1 MNIEFKKDYTF
12 LIIGIFSLLILS
24 TLALTI
30 HISRTNQNN
39 YKYLNILK
47 KLEITNKNINTLLS
61 KKLQFTD
68 SVMIGQTRLAIEN
81 NLRKMDNYIDF
92 LNQEELE
99 IKFDSLKEKYRE
111 KSQILSWFQFH
122 NERIIKS
129 VEKLLRLRKKLQEK
143 LNLTDI
149 FIYVDNPLINLLHL
163 AQNKNK
169 NLENNIKSLIVLN
182 DLYKLTDSDLVDF
195 IENMKQSYA
204 DLKQISAV
212 STEAKNIN
220 LSVLLKQF
228 ENQLVSYYTK
238 SQNQQK
244 IISYI
249 LIFFSL
255 LFLLIIVMAHL
266 ANKKIYASLVKQTSK
281 LKTAQKITHISSIE
295 IEWAKNAIQLSAE
308 LGNILKVSD
317 KEHITYEDFLHFIQK
332 NQRDSFHSDLQNSI
346 KLKKDFYMENEITDN
361 NQTIKYI
368 STRFQHKYRD
378 NGKLYLSI
386 GTIQDITEI
395 TKSRDKARYMAY
407 HDLLTGLL
415 NKEGFLEKAKTVID
429 VAKIDR
435 RDVSLISLDID
446 RFKDI
451 NETLGHETG
460 DKVLKVVAKRIKETI
475 EANSLL
481 ARFGGDEFFLLL
493 NNYGSIT
500 TICEEL
506 LHTLSQPMQ
515 IDNYKL
521 NITSSIGIATYPKHG
536 NSIYDIL
543 KNSDAAMYLAK
554 SKNRNR
560 YEFYT
565 RNISK
570 KIDERLKIEN
580 ELNLA
585 IKNRDFTL
593 VYQPQISIKNGEI
606 VATEA
611 LIRWNSK
618 ELGFVPPDIFI
629 PISED
634 SGQIIEIGNWV
645 FENACQEFMK
655 WKKEGLNIKYIAINV
670 SSIQLAQKGI
680 VQSFKEIIQ
689 KVGIKAQEVEI
700 EITERFLM
708 QDTAKNLEILNE
720 LRNVGFE
727 ISIDDFGTGYSSLNY
742 LKNFPINTLKI
753 DKSFIDIIETNRDD
767 QAIVE
772 TIILL
777 AEKLNC
783 KIVAEGIEHKSQEK
797 ILLNFGDILCQGYLY
812 SKPISSDDFR
822 GLLSNAMRNR

>member
-1 MNIEFKKDYTF
+1 MSIEFKKDYTF

-47 KLEITNKNINTLLS
+47 KLEITNKNIDILLS
-61 KKLQFTD
+61 KKLQYVD
-68 SVMIGQTRLAIEN
+68 SIDIGKNRLNIEN
-81 NLRKMDNYIDF
+81 NLRRMDNYIDF
-92 LNQEELE
+92 LNKEELK
-99 IKFDSLKEKYRE
+99 IKFDTLKKEYRK

-122 NERIIKS
+122 NERVIKS
-129 VEKLLRLRKKLQEK
+129 VEELLKLQKKLQRRYYFS
-143 LNLTDI
+143 DI
-149 FIYVDNPLINLLHL
+149 FIYVNNSLVSLLHL
-163 AQNKNK
+163 AQNRNK
-169 NLENNIKSLIVLN
+169 NLENNIKSLEALN

-195 IENMKQSYA
+195 IKNMKQSYA
-204 DLKQISAV
+204 DLKQISSM

-220 LSVLLKQF
+220 LSVILKQF
-228 ENQLVSYYTK
+228 ENQLVSYYTE

-255 LFLLIIVMAHL
+255 LFLLVIVIAHL
-266 ANKKIYASLVKQTSK
+266 ANKKIYLSLIKQTSK
-281 LKTAQKITHISSIE
+281 LKTAQKITHISNIE
-295 IEWAKNAIQLSAE
+295 IEWVKNTIQLSTE
-308 LGNILKVSD
+308 LGNILKIFD
-317 KEHITYEDFLHFIQK
+317 KKYITYEDFLHFIQK
-332 NQRDSFHSDLQNSI
+332 NQRNLFHNDLKNSI
-346 KLKKDFYMENEITDN
+346 KLKKDFYMENKIIDS

-368 STRFQHKYRD
+368 STRFQHKYKD
-378 NGKLYLSI
+378 DGKLYLSI

-395 TKSRDKARYMAY
+395 TKSKDKVRYMAY

-429 VAKIDR
+429 IAKIDK
-435 RDVSLISLDID
+435 RDASLISLDID

-460 DKVLKVVAKRIKETI
+460 DKVLRVVAKRIEETI
-475 EANSLL
+475 EADSVL

-493 NNYGSIT
+493 NSYSSIT
-500 TICEEL
+500 TICKKL

-565 RNISK
+565 KNISK

-580 ELNLA
+580 ELKGA

-593 VYQPQISIKNGEI
+593 AYQPQISIKNGEI
-606 VATEA
+606 VAAEA

-618 ELGFVPPDIFI
+618 ELGFVPPNIFI

-634 SGQIIEIGNWV
+634 SGQIVEIGNWV
-645 FENACQEFMK
+645 FENACREFIK
-655 WKKEGLNIKYIAINV
+655 WKKQGLHIKHIAINV
-670 SSIQLAQKGI
+670 SSIQLAQKDI
-680 VQSFKEIIQ
+680 VQSFKEILQ
-689 KVGIKAQEVEI
+689 KVGVKAQEVEI
-700 EITERFLM
+700 EITERFLV
-708 QDTAKNLEILNE
+708 QDTIKNLEILNE

-742 LKNFPINTLKI
+742 LKKFPINTLKI
-753 DKSFIDIIETNRDD
+753 DKSFIDNIETNRDD
-767 QAIVE
+767 KAIVE

-783 KIVAEGIEHKSQEK
+783 KIVAEGIEHKNQEK
-797 ILLNFGDILCQGYLY
+797 ILLSFGDILCQGYLY
-812 SKPISSDDFR
+812 SKPINSDDF
-822 GLLSNAMRNR
+822 GELLSNVMRN